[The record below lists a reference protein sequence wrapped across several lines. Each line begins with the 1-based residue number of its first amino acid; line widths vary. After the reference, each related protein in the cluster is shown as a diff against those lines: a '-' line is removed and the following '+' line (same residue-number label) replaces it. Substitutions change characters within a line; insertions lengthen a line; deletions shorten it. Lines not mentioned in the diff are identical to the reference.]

1 MEERC
6 EESMRQDCA
15 SACYACVSG
24 GCEGRVLQ
32 ECRSPSKFPGLD
44 VGERDGVGIK
54 KKKKKERKLKADG
67 RGQRGKN

>member
-1 MEERC
+1 MEMDVEERC

-24 GCEGRVLQ
+24 GCEGCVLQ

-54 KKKKKERKLKADG
+54 KRKKRRE
-67 RGQRGKN
+67 N